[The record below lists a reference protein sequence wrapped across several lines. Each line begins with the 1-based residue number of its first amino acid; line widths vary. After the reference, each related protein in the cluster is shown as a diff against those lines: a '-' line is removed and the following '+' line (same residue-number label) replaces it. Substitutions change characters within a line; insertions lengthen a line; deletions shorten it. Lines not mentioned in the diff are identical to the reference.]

1 MLRHVRSLSFLP
13 LFFLLFAAPALAQ
26 YGASIQGTITDQ
38 SGAVVKG
45 ATVTATNQATGV
57 ASTAVSTDSGFYRVS
72 GLAPG
77 KYTVKVDASTFRT
90 SESKDVGVSAES
102 LRGFDIKL
110 AAGEASEVVTVN
122 EGAETIQTQD
132 ADLTRTYSITEL

>member
-1 MLRHVRSLSFLP
+1 MMLRHLRSLSLLP
-13 LFFLLFAAPALAQ
+13 LLVILMFAVPALAQ

-57 ASTAVSTDSGFYRVS
+57 QSTTVSTDTGFYRVP

-77 KYTVKVDASTFRT
+77 KYTVKVDSPTFRS
-90 SESKDVGVSAES
+90 SESKDVGVTAES
-102 LRGFDIKL
+102 LRGFDVQL
-110 AAGEASEVVTVN
+110 QPGEASQVVSVN
-122 EGAETIQTQD
+122 GGAETVQT
-132 ADLTRTYSITEL
+132 